1 MGRRHPRPQPDRLA
15 LKLLHIRR
23 SLSYTLE
30 EMAQALKGVK
40 KSPPAKAHVYRF
52 ETGQREPSL
61 LVLLEYARVA
71 NVSVEALIDDD
82 LDLPEKLPAMP
93 KSEGFRRLPQS
104 SRKDATGDISPLKTL
119 S

>member
-15 LKLLHIRR
+15 SKLRQIRTA
-23 SLSYTLE
+23 LGYTLE
-30 EMAQALKGVK
+30 EMAEALDGAK

-71 NVSVEALIDDD
+71 GVSMETLVDDD
-82 LDLPEKLPAMP
+82 LDLPD
-93 KSEGFRRLPQS
+93 RLPTNTQRGAS
-104 SRKDATGDISPLKTL
+104 VKLRAPRGGHRVPRV
-119 S
+119 